1 MALKAGY
8 IGVKKSLLGVINSLS
23 SAKFIKSFGDG
34 LSLSDAGKLSL
45 TSATASTIGGIKVG
59 SGVVMSAGKL
69 NLSVASDESL
79 GGVKAGE
86 GVSIDEDG
94 TLNVTASGMPDYS
107 ETEFA
112 TGQKWI
118 DGKDIY
124 GIVKTGS
131 AVPANGAVLVSN
143 VDFCIYACGATL
155 YDEGTANERWY
166 EFPYG
171 ADCRWELWNGSHDI
185 KFYKP
190 SGNPGTAYKWV
201 FFYTKI
207 EEE

>member
-59 SGVVMSAGKL
+59 SGVAMSGGKL
-69 NLSVASDESL
+69 NLSIASDESL

-94 TLNVTASGMPDYS
+94 TLNVTASGGVDFS
-107 ETEFA
+107 TDEVD
-112 TGQKWI
+112 TGIKWI
-118 DGKDIY
+118 DGKTIY
-124 GIVKTGS
+124 RKVLSGNS
-131 AVPANGAVLVSN
+131 VPADGTTLISGVDHVVNAYGSQFVSTKN
-143 VDFCIYACGATL
+143 VWYQFPFTL
-155 YDEGTANERWY
+155 GQNAQI
-166 EFPYG
+166 
-171 ADCRWELWNGSHDI
+171 RWELYTTSHDI
-185 KFYKP
+185 KL
-190 SGNPGTAYKWV
+190 V
-201 FFYTKI
+201 FAESNITNYSWIFEYTKVS
-207 EEE
+207 EE